1 MYSLIV
7 DTSHHE
13 HFIGILNEEAALVS
27 HKRFSTP
34 PYESLMSHLEAL
46 FNDSKVCL
54 SEITRYYSPCA
65 PGSTLGIRVARMAIT
80 GFQEANRGL
89 KKQGDLP
96 FIAPLIEYNGLY
108 MTALYLKSQAASSN
122 SLLITENGRDAWSL
136 IDINKLHDAEIL
148 RVDSESLNSAQLD
161 HEIYYIPQLKRWQ
174 EPPKKAIHLEYNP
187 RNFLVL
193 FDQLENSDIN
203 QNKLLTSDLKYKKWN
218 A

>member
-13 HFIGILNEEAALVS
+13 HFIGILNKEAALVS

-46 FNDSKVCL
+46 FNDSKIPL
-54 SEITRYYSPCA
+54 QEITRYYAPCA
-65 PGSTLGIRVARMAIT
+65 PGSTLGIRVAQMAIT

-96 FIAPLIEYNGLY
+96 LIAPLIEYNGLY

-122 SLLITENGRDAWSL
+122 SLLITENGRDAWSC
-136 IDINKLHDAEIL
+136 IDMSKPECSEIL
-148 RVDSESLNSAQLD
+148 RVDRESINSAQKD
-161 HEIYYIPQLKRWQ
+161 HGIYYIPQLKRWQ
-174 EPPKKAIHLEYNP
+174 EPPEKAIHLEYDT
-187 RNFLVL
+187 RNFLSL
-193 FDQLENSDIN
+193 FKQLENSKIDQDELI
-203 QNKLLTSDLKYKKWN
+203 TSNLNYKKWN